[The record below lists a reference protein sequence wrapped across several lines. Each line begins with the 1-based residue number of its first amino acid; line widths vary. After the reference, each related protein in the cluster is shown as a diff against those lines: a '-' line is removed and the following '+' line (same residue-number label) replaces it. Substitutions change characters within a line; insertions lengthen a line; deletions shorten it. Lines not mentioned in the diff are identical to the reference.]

1 MNLVMVN
8 LSHYWKRPAL
18 ILWQGM
24 LLLMLLPSIPMLL
37 EQRVHTWMT
46 PLYWPLFWML
56 IMGTMT
62 ATYQTEILSKPLSYT
77 LPGHR
82 CTVRKLLFGFNL
94 FSSLLSAAMVL
105 LLYPRDFTSRCCAA
119 VLVLAFGQILF
130 WVGVWCSYRSRNQ
143 AIVGFVFPI
152 LLFGPT
158 VMDSFP
164 VGLHWLQPMV
174 VAVVAVISGIV
185 SYLAWRLLGRAS
197 FFQACC
203 GRHYLG
209 FTGAF
214 SPGQVKKAQ
223 RERFKAI
230 SAQTDEKLSRLGRFF
245 VEKIARNRNQPFAS
259 FIYGVMYQTLGPV
272 ALMTLKSHGT
282 NLIFMTLVFLLFG
295 YYGKTGNLFIWLM
308 YIFSILGT
316 DLQVHS
322 TLLLIRGR
330 MERFVSALMSLVL
343 LTLLGLATASVGIA
357 GTILLTPYMP
367 TFPIRGFIAEFHA
380 LSWQSCYLFIIGA
393 PVVALLRLLFWGK
406 RCFVFISIVLGAGL
420 MGASFPLL
428 MNIRD
433 NLISISWVAILVV
446 LILAWSAFAVYLYRV
461 CFHKNLAIK

>member
-18 ILWQGM
+18 ILWQG
-24 LLLMLLPSIPMLL
+24 LLLVMLLPSIPILL
-37 EQRVHTWMT
+37 EQKVHTWMT
-46 PLYWPLFWML
+46 PLFWPLFWML
-56 IMGTMT
+56 VMGTMT
-62 ATYQTEILSKPLSYT
+62 ATYQTEILTKPLSYT

-82 CTVRKLLFGFNL
+82 HIVRKLLFGFNL
-94 FSSLLSAAMVL
+94 FSSLLSAAIVL
-105 LLYPRDFTSRCCAA
+105 LLYPRDLTSRCCAA

-143 AIVGFVFPI
+143 PIVGFAFPI

-158 VMDSFP
+158 VMDSFS
-164 VGLHWLQPMV
+164 VGQHWLQPLV
-174 VAVVAVISGIV
+174 PAVIAVISGIV
-185 SYLAWRLLGRAS
+185 SYRVWHILGRAS

-214 SPGQVKKAQ
+214 SPGQLKKAQ
-223 RERFKAI
+223 REQFKAI
-230 SAQTDEKLSRLGRFF
+230 SSETDEKLSRLGRFF
-245 VEKIARNRNQPFAS
+245 IEKIALNRNQPFAS

-272 ALMTLKSHGT
+272 ALMTLKSHGA
-282 NLIFMTLVFLLFG
+282 NLIIMALMFLLFG

-308 YIFSILGT
+308 FIFSLLGT

-322 TLLLIRGR
+322 TLLMTRGR
-330 MERFVSALMSLVL
+330 MERFVSALMSLVF
-343 LTLLGLATASVGIA
+343 LTVIGLAMASVGIA
-357 GTILLTPYMP
+357 ATIMLEPFMP

-380 LSWQSCYLFIIGA
+380 LNWQSYYLFIIGA

-406 RCFVFISIVLGAGL
+406 RSFMLISIVLGAGL

-428 MNIRD
+428 MNVRD
-433 NLISISWVAILVV
+433 NLISINWGIILVV
-446 LILAWSAFAVYLYRV
+446 LILAWSAFTVYLYRA

>member
-24 LLLMLLPSIPMLL
+24 LLLMLLPSIPILL
-37 EQRVHTWMT
+37 EQKVNTWMT

-56 IMGTMT
+56 VVGTIT
-62 ATYQTEILSKPLSYT
+62 ATYQLEILGKPLSFT

-82 CTVRKLLFGFNL
+82 CIVRKLLFGFNL
-94 FSSLLSAAMVL
+94 FGSLLSAAMVL
-105 LLYPRDFTSRCCAA
+105 LLYPRDLTSRCCAA
-119 VLVLAFGQILF
+119 GLVLAFGQILF

-143 AIVGFVFPI
+143 AIVGFAFPI
-152 LLFGPT
+152 LIFGPM
-158 VMDSFP
+158 VMDSFS
-164 VGLHWLQPMV
+164 VGQQWLQPLV
-174 VAVVAVISGIV
+174 PAVFAVISVIV
-185 SYLAWRLLGRAS
+185 SCWAWRILGRIS

-223 RERFKAI
+223 REQFKAI
-230 SAQTDEKLSRLGRFF
+230 SVETDEKLSRLGRFF

-272 ALMTLKSHGT
+272 VLMTLKSHGT

-308 YIFSILGT
+308 FIFSLLGT

-322 TLLLIRGR
+322 TLLLTRGR
-330 MERFVSALMSLVL
+330 MERFVSALISLVL
-343 LTLLGLATASVGIA
+343 LTLLGLAMASVGIA
-357 GTILLTPYMP
+357 GTILLAPYMP

-406 RCFVFISIVLGAGL
+406 RYFMAISIVLGAGL

-446 LILAWSAFAVYLYRV
+446 LILVWSAFAVYLYRV

>member
-1 MNLVMVN
+1 MNLVTVN

-18 ILWQGM
+18 ILWQV
-24 LLLMLLPSIPMLL
+24 LILVMLLPSIPILL
-37 EQRVHTWMT
+37 EQKVNTWMT

-56 IMGTMT
+56 VMGTMT
-62 ATYQTEILSKPLSYT
+62 ATYQLEILSKPLSYT

-82 CTVRKLLFGFNL
+82 RIVRKLLFGFNV
-94 FSSLLSAAMVL
+94 FGSLLCAAMVL
-105 LLYPRDFTSRCCAA
+105 LLYPRDITSRCCAA
-119 VLVLAFGQILF
+119 ILVLAFGQILF
-130 WVGVWCSYRSRNQ
+130 WIGVWCSYRSRNQ
-143 AIVGFVFPI
+143 AIVGFAFPI
-152 LLFGPT
+152 LIFGPMM
-158 VMDSFP
+158 MDSISI
-164 VGLHWLQPMV
+164 GQYWLQPMV
-174 VAVVAVISGIV
+174 AAVVAVLSGIV
-185 SYLAWRLLGRAS
+185 SCWAWRILGRAS
-197 FFQACC
+197 VFQACC

-214 SPGQVKKAQ
+214 SAGQVKKAQ
-223 RERFKAI
+223 REQFKAI
-230 SAQTDEKLSRLGRFF
+230 SVETDEKLSRLGRFF

-282 NLIFMTLVFLLFG
+282 NLIFMSLVFLLFG

-308 YIFSILGT
+308 FIFSILGT

-322 TLLLIRGR
+322 TLLLTRGR
-330 MERFVSALMSLVL
+330 MERFVSALMSLVF
-343 LTLLGLATASVGIA
+343 LTLLGLVMASVGIA
-357 GTILLTPYMP
+357 ATILLAPYMP

-393 PVVALLRLLFWGK
+393 PIVALLRLLFWGK
-406 RCFVFISIVLGAGL
+406 KYFMFMSIIIVSGL

-433 NLISISWVAILVV
+433 NLIQVNWGIIVV
-446 LILAWSAFAVYLYRV
+446 ILILAWSTFTVYLYRV